1 MPEIVTFIES
11 SDYNEISASRL
22 IETVIPC
29 LSEELF
35 TLKKNYTVVNEV
47 PYAVGKWPES
57 LGNSFFCDS
66 QYMVPDL
73 VDMAQQRLQEILLEN
88 NRDPASA
95 IETYVEL
102 SQLLM
107 KRFKHSQQNDYA
119 LVVLGKMRNRDEE
132 YLYGVTDALIY

>member
-1 MPEIVTFIES
+1 LKEVGNGALFECVSEIVSFIET
-11 SDYNEISASRL
+11 SDQNEISASGL

-73 VDMAQQRLQEILLEN
+73 VDMAQQRLQEIL
-88 NRDPASA
+88 
-95 IETYVEL
+95 I
-102 SQLLM
+102 
-107 KRFKHSQQNDYA
+107 
-119 LVVLGKMRNRDEE
+119 
-132 YLYGVTDALIY
+132 